1 VRAAPR
7 LPERPPS
14 RPLPPVLHL
23 ALKIALVIE
32 RFEPDAGGVEGVA
45 WTVAHGLA
53 RAGDEV
59 HVLARRGTASPE
71 VALHPLPVPASWQP
85 LRVLAFSRAAGAR
98 AAALAC
104 DVVHSFSRTRHQDV
118 YRAGGGSHADYLER
132 RHGRAGAL
140 LRRVSPRHAVLL
152 GIERRVF
159 ADRRQIVQCNS
170 AMVESE
176 IARRYGVARERLV
189 VIHNGVDLERFHP
202 RRRQGEG
209 ARLREDLAAGGRPVW
224 LLAGSGWRRKGLDTA
239 LRAVAAGGPDDAL
252 LWVAGRDAPGPWQ
265 ARAAD
270 LGLGARVRF
279 LGLRRDMQ
287 AVYAAADA
295 LLLPTRYDAF
305 ANACLEAAASGL
317 PLVTS
322 AANGAAAPLA
332 AGALV
337 VERAD
342 DAAGFAGALDRL
354 ADPALR
360 ARLGRAGRRA
370 AEGLGW
376 DAHLAALRSLYRR
389 VAR

>member
-1 VRAAPR
+1 
-7 LPERPPS
+7 
-14 RPLPPVLHL
+14 
-23 ALKIALVIE
+23 LKIALVIE
-32 RFEPDAGGVEGVA
+32 RFDPGAGGAEGVA
-45 WTVAHGLA
+45 WSVAHGLA

-59 HVLARRGTASPE
+59 HVVARQGVRSPE
-71 VALHPLPVPASWQP
+71 VALHRVAVPSSWQP

-132 RHGRAGAL
+132 RHGRPGAL
-140 LRRVSPRHAVLL
+140 LRRASPRHAVLL

-159 ADRRQIVQCNS
+159 ADQSQLVQCNS

-176 IARRYGVARERLV
+176 IARRYGVAPERLV

-202 RRRQGEG
+202 RRAGEG
-209 ARLREDLAAGGRPVW
+209 ARLREALGAGGRVVW

-239 LRAVAAGGPDDAL
+239 LRALARGGPGDAL

-265 ARAAD
+265 ARAAR
-270 LGLGARVRF
+270 LGVAGRVRF
-279 LGLRRDMQ
+279 LGLRRDME
-287 AVYAAADA
+287 ALYAAADA

-305 ANACLEAAASGL
+305 ANACLEAAAAGL

-322 AANGAAAPLA
+322 AANGAAAALA
-332 AGALV
+332 PGALV
-337 VERAD
+337 VESAED
-342 DAAGFAGALDRL
+342 VAGFAGALDRL

-360 ARLGRAGRRA
+360 EGLGRAGRKA
-370 AEGLGW
+370 AESLGW
-376 DAHLAALRSLYRR
+376 DAHLAALRALYRR